1 MRAASLWAGM
11 MIDHSMGSE
20 AFRSD
25 TGTSLVAVN
34 RGGVRAITGCRTVA
48 EPWDDCKESV
58 PLDLTDLPTGSER
71 INIARDMPDEPVI
84 AGRWGMR
91 HLLKHISLVLS
102 AVCVV
107 SCASA
112 IPPARIGDYVSSERK
127 AGDEA
132 LARIDQ
138 RPLQA
143 GLIVLSDTA
152 APGAAPNLPEEAFVR
167 LVESLQRDI
176 GRAIPVAI
184 QEIIPADRI
193 QPQRQGDWSQFAELG
208 RQRGLDYLVLVVVS
222 STEQEYPV
230 TLFLGWTTHAE
241 PGFRRDNW
249 SLLEFALLDVKHNQT
264 VMQAEG
270 RGWATLDYPS
280 APGID
285 QWYPVV
291 YLRPQDERR
300 IWPPT
305 YAGAPNTLRV
315 VSFDQAAKRLLLK
328 LQNSW
333 LGTLESEAKARKTG
347 S

>member
-1 MRAASLWAGM
+1 M
-11 MIDHSMGSE
+11 
-20 AFRSD
+20 
-25 TGTSLVAVN
+25 
-34 RGGVRAITGCRTVA
+34 
-48 EPWDDCKESV
+48 
-58 PLDLTDLPTGSER
+58 
-71 INIARDMPDEPVI
+71 
-84 AGRWGMR
+84 MR

-102 AVCVV
+102 AMCVV

-112 IPPARIGDYVSSERK
+112 IPPARIGDYVSSERR

-132 LARIDQ
+132 LARVDQ

-152 APGAAPNLPEEAFVR
+152 APGAAPNLPEEALVR

-176 GRAIPVAI
+176 GRAIPVVI
-184 QEIIPADRI
+184 KELIPPDHIR
-193 QPQRQGDWSQFAELG
+193 PKSQGDWTQFAELG

-270 RGWATLDYPS
+270 RGWATLDRPT

-333 LGTLESEAKARKTG
+333 LGALESEAKARKTG